1 VFDRKTTQPLRG
13 FTGLLGL
20 QPRSTEQ
27 LVPRL
32 GDYLLAHGYVSP
44 LDLQLALDQK
54 AAQPDALLGQILVDM
69 GLLKRETLD
78 QVIAQQILELQ
89 LALLDSNRRLEQRV
103 QERTAELEA
112 TLLKLTELN
121 QLKSNIIANISHELR
136 TPLTHVKG
144 YSALLAEGEL
154 GPLNAEQRDAFGAV
168 VGAVTRLEQL
178 INDLISYASA
188 ARGEI
193 TLNLQPVSVAA
204 LLLAV
209 EERYKPSALKKMVD
223 FRLETT
229 LAAAAVNADE
239 EKVRWVLLQLADN
252 ALKFTEAGG
261 TIVVSA
267 RRISDRVVFQVRDD
281 GVGIAPEQ
289 VPLIFEEF
297 RQLDGSSTRR
307 YGGTGLGLAL
317 AHRIL
322 EAHGSR
328 FHVESERGQGS
339 LFEFSLPL
347 CPPAS

>member
-1 VFDRKTTQPLRG
+1 VLDRKTTQPLRG

-20 QPRSTEQ
+20 QPKSTEQ

-44 LDLQLALDQK
+44 LDLQLAIDRK

-168 VGAVTRLEQL
+168 LGAVARLEQL

-193 TLNLQPVSVAA
+193 TLNLRPTGVAS

-209 EERYKPSALKKMVD
+209 EERYKPSAIKKSVD

-229 LAAAAVNADE
+229 LAVAAVNADE
-239 EKVRWVLLQLADN
+239 EKIRWVLLQLADN

-261 TIVVSA
+261 AIVVSA
-267 RRISDRVVFQVRDD
+267 RRIGDRVVFQVRDN

-307 YGGTGLGLAL
+307 HGGTGLGLAL